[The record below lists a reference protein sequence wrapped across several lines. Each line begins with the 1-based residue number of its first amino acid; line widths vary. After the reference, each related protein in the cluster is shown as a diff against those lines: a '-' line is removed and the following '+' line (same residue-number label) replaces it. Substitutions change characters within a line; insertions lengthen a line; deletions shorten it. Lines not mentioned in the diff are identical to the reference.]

1 MISIKDI
8 YQWYESI
15 PKMPMNMTSLQKL
28 EWEEKNSKRIA
39 RSFEGEHLM
48 ASPATIMDI
57 GIDTITAYANYQLDY
72 IILNYPGHEGD
83 HYRTLK
89 ADGSPLHITPHLG
102 VQYEI
107 HYDKSVFHEALK
119 LIHSNTMVELQ
130 GEIITVG
137 PQALPIYQG
146 QHFSHIKI
154 QLELSEIKVIATR
167 FLHAELLDDK
177 LRFKSRSLS
186 SNCFIATAAF
196 GSQDIHEVI
205 QLREFRDKILIN
217 SLLGRFLV
225 TIYGHLSPPIA
236 FVIRENNWLRHVT
249 RVFLRS
255 VVLPVTGKIR
265 FILIRF
271 NTVK

>member
-8 YQWYESI
+8 YEWYESI

-28 EWEEKNSKRIA
+28 EWEEQNSKRIG
-39 RSFEGEHLM
+39 RSFAGEHLM

-57 GIDTITAYANYQLDY
+57 SIDTITAYANYQLDY

-89 ADGSPLHITPHLG
+89 ADGSPLHVTPHLG

-107 HYDKSVFHEALK
+107 HYDKSIFHEALK

-130 GEIITVG
+130 GKIITVG

-146 QHFSHIKI
+146 GHFSHIKI
-154 QLELSEIKVIATR
+154 QLELSEIKVTATR
-167 FLHAELLDDK
+167 FLHAEVLDDK

-196 GSQDIHEVI
+196 GSQDMHEVI
-205 QLREFRDKILIN
+205 QLREFRDEILM
-217 SLLGRFLV
+217 SSVFGRFLV

-236 FVIRENNWLRHVT
+236 YMIRENYWPRNLIRGFLRSGVLPAT
-249 RVFLRS
+249 RKIRVFLIRS
-255 VVLPVTGKIR
+255 RTTK
-265 FILIRF
+265 
-271 NTVK
+271 